1 LLHDTPWKVPI
12 MTVSIPR
19 FLRPVRRAAI
29 GALAL
34 ALAACAT
41 TPPPRVVQAPPPPPP
56 DVNVYAYPQHG
67 QTAEQQ
73 DRDRYECYLWAK
85 QQTGFDPS
93 APNVPAEAR
102 VRVVGGPAP
111 GSGTAFGA
119 VTGALLGAALGNP
132 WHPGPAMLTGAV
144 IGGAAGT
151 AAEASQRH
159 DTTYVQY
166 DRQQLAAIRQQAANY
181 KRAMGA
187 CLEGRGYTV
196 H

>member
-1 LLHDTPWKVPI
+1 MLSTKGPI
-12 MTVSIPR
+12 MTVSIPGL
-19 FLRPVRRAAI
+19 LRPARRAAV
-29 GALAL
+29 GAVAL

-41 TPPPRVVQAPPPPPP
+41 TPPQHVVQAPPPPPP

-67 QTAEQQ
+67 QTAEQT

-85 QQTGFDPS
+85 EQTGFDPS
-93 APNVPAEAR
+93 APNVPSESR
-102 VRVVGGPAP
+102 VRVVSGPAP

-132 WHPGPAMLTGAV
+132 WNPGPAMLAGALAGGAV
-144 IGGAAGT
+144 GT
-151 AAEASQRH
+151 AAEASQRR
-159 DTTYVQY
+159 DTTYVQPN
-166 DRQQLAAIRQQAANY
+166 RQQMAAIRHGAANY
-181 KRAMGA
+181 KRALSA